1 MAESNKSH
9 LKIMIM
15 NAKGKNSKD
24 VDAIDKSADKR
35 KQAIRDVVV
44 HTRATLVLFQ
54 EFISRNIDGRAWKG
68 SYSWPA
74 HLQYTGNTEASIMF
88 DRNKVTVE
96 ELLSDTHKNLIKE
109 EGILKEFTLNPMMCL
124 RIVNTKEDPIVKFIC
139 ISWHGRYKVKL
150 DVRKKESE
158 RLFKYI
164 VELSQELSLPVL
176 LAGDFNLKIEYI
188 ETLVPQS
195 LVLHKYKPTER
206 RKEENIID
214 FFITCKSWVM
224 SDIDALSLTSATA
237 VEEVLKLFDH
247 DPVVSSMTT
256 KTEDKDSLTSEMG
269 ILSLSFNTS
278 DTDTTSDISPKVEG

>member
-54 EFISRNIDGRAWKG
+54 EFISRNIDRRAWKG

-96 ELLSDTHKNLIKE
+96 ELPSDTRENLIKKG
-109 EGILKEFTLNPMMCL
+109 GILKEFTLNQRMCL
-124 RIVNTKEDPIVKFIC
+124 KIVNTKEDPIVKFIC
-139 ISWHGRYKVKL
+139 ISWHGRYKATL
-150 DVRKKESE
+150 IDRKNEFE
-158 RLFKYI
+158 RLFRYI
-164 VELSQELSLPVL
+164 VELSEELSLPVL
-176 LAGDFNLKIEYI
+176 LAGDFNVKIQHI
-188 ETLVPQS
+188 ETLVPPS
-195 LVLHKYKPTER
+195 LVLYKYKPIER
-206 RKEENIID
+206 RKPEDIID
-214 FFITCKSWVM
+214 FFITCKSLVM
-224 SDIDALSLTSATA
+224 SDINALSLTSATT

-247 DPVVSSMTT
+247 DPVVSFMTT
-256 KTEDKDSLTSEMG
+256 KTEDKDSLTSE
-269 ILSLSFNTS
+269 IERLSLSSKTS
-278 DTDTTSDISPKVEG
+278 ETDTTSDISAKVED